1 MTSLEQWALRWG
13 LPPQALDELA
23 IVSSATG
30 GNEGMSES
38 AVQSRVRLEA
48 SKNGVHLW
56 RNNNGAGQ
64 IITDEG
70 ASRFLRWGL
79 ANDSAPLNKVL
90 KSGDLI
96 GGRRTL
102 ITAAM
107 VGRTVLRF
115 TSRECKHGDWKW
127 SGTEEEL
134 AQLKWATLIN
144 SLGGDAQIV
153 SGPGSFNGPPD
164 LVGFL
169 PVR

>member
-23 IVSSATG
+23 IVSSTTG

-48 SKNGVHLW
+48 SNKGVHLW

-64 IITDEG
+64 LADG
-70 ASRFLRWGL
+70 GRFIRFGL
-79 ANDSAPLNKVL
+79 ANDSMQLNKVL

-96 GGRRTL
+96 GGRRTR
-102 ITAAM
+102 ITPAM
-107 VGRTVLRF
+107 VGTTVLRF

-153 SGPGSFNGPPD
+153 SGPGSFTT
-164 LVGFL
+164 V
-169 PVR
+169 

>member
-23 IVSSATG
+23 IVSSTTG

-48 SKNGVHLW
+48 SQHGIHLW

-64 IITDEG
+64 LADG
-70 ASRFLRWGL
+70 GRFIRFGL
-79 ANDSAPLNKVL
+79 ANDSAQLNKVL

-96 GGRRTL
+96 GGSRTL

-115 TSRECKHGDWKW
+115 TSRECKHGNWKW

-153 SGPGSFNGPPD
+153 SGPGSFTT
-164 LVGFL
+164 V
-169 PVR
+169 